1 MLNKIKNKVN
11 VFKEPLANI
20 HFKEVLK
27 GGIIS
32 FGVKIFTLSLGFF
45 TTWFL
50 SSHYGAGTIGQLAL
64 LNSAVS
70 MITIFTVLGMNNSLV
85 KLVPEH
91 IAKYS

>member
-45 TTWFL
+45 TTWFTL
-50 SSHYGAGTIGQLAL
+50 WCWNNWSTSAIKLCSEYDHY
-64 LNSAVS
+64 
-70 MITIFTVLGMNNSLV
+70 FYSLRN
-85 KLVPEH
+85 E
-91 IAKYS
+91 